1 MNRTT
6 KYTEVKGYNT
16 IMMLDGATQLRMAQ
30 DKERRPA
37 RIAPA
42 PAPVAEHP
50 TMPMAREAK
59 AGAILMAVFTGAV
72 WLLLT
77 YFRSH

>member
-1 MNRTT
+1 
-6 KYTEVKGYNT
+6 
-16 IMMLDGATQLRMAQ
+16 
-30 DKERRPA
+30 
-37 RIAPA
+37 
-42 PAPVAEHP
+42 
-50 TMPMAREAK
+50 MPMAREAK